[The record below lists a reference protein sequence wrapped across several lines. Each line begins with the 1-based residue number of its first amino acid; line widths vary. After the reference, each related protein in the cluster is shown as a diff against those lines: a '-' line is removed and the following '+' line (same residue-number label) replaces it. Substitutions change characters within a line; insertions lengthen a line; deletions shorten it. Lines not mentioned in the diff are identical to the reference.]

1 MANGGGAF
9 SAVEIIDLLI
19 TAALM
24 PMFLFMPVPAP
35 LGQWRRVLTCQAPAA
50 DPALELV
57 RRALEQQA
65 TPHDNPGLRTL
76 AAPPA
81 ACRQTGGS
89 PEVRHRFSRPGEE
102 MGYHAQSLPPV

>member
-57 RRALEQQA
+57 RRALEQHA
-65 TPHDNPGLRTL
+65 TPMTTTDCARWLPRLRPAVKL
-76 AAPPA
+76 A
-81 ACRQTGGS
+81 G
-89 PEVRHRFSRPGEE
+89 VRR
-102 MGYHAQSLPPV
+102 